1 MNPPTPALEQPRSSG
16 PWLKLLCTLVF
27 TLVCFTACQT
37 HKIDWASRV
46 GNYTFDDAVTEM
58 GPPDKT
64 ATLSDGTQVCEW
76 LTYRGS
82 DGGTIIAPSFYGTY
96 VSTTSGSPDAFI
108 RLTFDP
114 EKKLTAA
121 KRIYK

>member
-1 MNPPTPALEQPRSSG
+1 MNPPILAPNPASSSL
-16 PWLKLLCTLVF
+16 PWLRSLCVLLLTLGLF
-27 TLVCFTACQT
+27 TGCLT
-37 HKIDWASRV
+37 HQPDWSARV
-46 GNYTFDDAVTEM
+46 GNYTFDDAVTEL

-82 DGGTIIAPSFYGTY
+82 DGGTVIAPSFYGTY

>member
-1 MNPPTPALEQPRSSG
+1 MNPPTPALNPASSSLLWLRSFCV
-16 PWLKLLCTLVF
+16 LILTLA
-27 TLVCFTACQT
+27 LFTACQT
-37 HKIDWASRV
+37 HKTDWSARI

-82 DGGTIIAPSFYGTY
+82 DGGTVIAPSFYGTY